1 MNIYCI
7 FLILILE
14 IQFIYGQTTSSDG
27 ECNPVNKLIGKPQ
40 TNNCCQERYIE
51 CENGHVTKM

>member
-14 IQFIYGQTTSSDG
+14 IQFIYGQATAADG
-27 ECNPVNKLIGKPQ
+27 ECNPVNELIDKPQ
-40 TNNCCQERYIE
+40 TNNCCQEGSIK
-51 CENGHVTKM
+51 CENGHVTEM